1 MNKLE
6 QVFADRKKIEEK
18 KLTEKKVGII
28 GQDIIE
34 FPKFDEDEEINRY
47 LNQMGLE
54 ILNVGLKAE
63 LAVGKCL
70 EDVFQKLGN
79 NKTGTYQK
87 FLSTLGI
94 HSRTALR
101 QRMRYSFFVQF
112 TKSGL
117 NKAKEIISVI
127 PIAYLEKLNSLFK
140 DVETKEILL
149 EYFKDEN
156 LTVSKF
162 KDLVDTELLEKK
174 LEENPQKEIVVEKF
188 NFVSKWKAIS
198 KLTKKVEKLP
208 EDKQKEVL
216 EHLEKIQ
223 LIIDESEEEQE
234 EIKEAEIIEVNL

>member
-34 FPKFDEDEEINRY
+34 FPKFDEDEETNRY

-63 LAVGKCL
+63 LSVGKCL

-140 DVETKEILL
+140 DEETKEILL

-162 KDLVDTELLEKK
+162 KDLVDTELVEKK

-223 LIIDESEEEQE
+223 IIIDESEEEQE